1 MKRIIAGLIIGVIG
15 VISLIACKDKFTLN
29 GDYQEAAI
37 VIGILDQTDSVHY
50 VKITR
55 AFIGDG
61 QTSALD
67 IAQIPDSNYFKQVDA
82 KVFEKDGNGA
92 IIRTFVLHDTIIP
105 NKDPNGVFYAPNQK
119 VYVFYTNPSS
129 PLNSTYTYELDINVD
144 NGRIKVSGK
153 TKLVDGIQLS
163 PAISGF
169 NTSLKF
175 TGNSVGTY
183 KAQAVEVTN
192 TGNSTKLNAKLRF
205 EYREYT
211 TYPTVFTD
219 KSIMMN
225 LGEVDLPQ
233 GKKSHQFSISGDGFY
248 NMIKSKVSIDPSV
261 ERRKYLGVELQITGG
276 SAELGN
282 FISVNE
288 PSSDLAQNKPEFTNL
303 TVNEGFKVIGIF
315 SARHNMKA
323 YKPAI
328 GTIPQVRGMDQKSVR
343 ELCNG
348 PITGMLSFCSDHTAD
363 PAATPNIV
371 TCP

>member
-1 MKRIIAGLIIGVIG
+1 MKRIIAGLIIGVFG
-15 VISLIACKDKFTLN
+15 VISLIACKEKFTLN
-29 GDYQEAAI
+29 GNYQEAAV
-37 VIGILDQTDSVHY
+37 VIGVLDQTDSVHY
-50 VKITR
+50 IKITR

-61 QTSALD
+61 QTSSLD
-67 IAQIPDSNYFKQVDA
+67 IAQIPDSNYFKQVNA
-82 KVFEKDGNGA
+82 TVSEKDGNGTV
-92 IIRTFVLHDTIIP
+92 IRSFTLHDTIIP
-105 NKDPNGVFYAPNQK
+105 NKNPNGVFYSPNQK
-119 VYVFYTNPSS
+119 VYVFYTNSS
-129 PLNSTYTYELDINVD
+129 NPLNSNFTYHLDINID

-163 PAISGF
+163 TAISGF

-175 TGNSVGTY
+175 TGNSVGSY

-192 TGNSTKLNAKLRF
+192 TGNSTKVNAKLRF

-211 TYPTVFTD
+211 TYPTIFTD
-219 KSIMMN
+219 KSLIMN
-225 LGEVDLPQ
+225 LGEVDLPT
-233 GKKSHQFSISGDGFY
+233 GKNSHQFSISGDGFY
-248 NMIKSKVSIDPSV
+248 NMIKSEVSVDPSV

-276 SAELGN
+276 AAELGN

-303 TVNEGFKVIGIF
+303 IVNEGFKVIGIF
-315 SARHNMKA
+315 SARHNMKI
-323 YKPAI
+323 YKPAVS
-328 GTIPQVRGMDQKSVR
+328 TIPQVRGLDQKSVR

-363 PAATPNIV
+363 PSAIPSFT